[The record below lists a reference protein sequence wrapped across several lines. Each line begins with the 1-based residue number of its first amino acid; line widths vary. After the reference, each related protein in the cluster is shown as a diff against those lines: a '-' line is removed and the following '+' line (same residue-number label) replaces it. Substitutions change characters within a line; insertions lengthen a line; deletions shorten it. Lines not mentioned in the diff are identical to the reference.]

1 MCPWF
6 PWSLGLLGIIGLDFH
21 LLFLGS
27 WFIGAGGAESDVV
40 TGARVVLGERRD
52 NQYCG
57 RKEEILVRD
66 K

>member
-52 NQYCG
+52 NQ
-57 RKEEILVRD
+57 
-66 K
+66 